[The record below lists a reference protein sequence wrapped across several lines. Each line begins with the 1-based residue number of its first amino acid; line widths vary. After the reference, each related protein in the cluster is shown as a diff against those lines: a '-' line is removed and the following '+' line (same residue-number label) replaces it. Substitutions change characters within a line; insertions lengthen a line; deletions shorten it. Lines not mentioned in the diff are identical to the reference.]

1 MYTIWTK
8 LSCSHWDQFTGLVF
22 QCEAVWGR
30 LRLGWPSKPRRL
42 CWRRPGW
49 SGRST
54 ESRQQRCTGTS
65 QPGQPGQPATAG
77 SSASRSWARRR
88 RRTAGRTSTPS
99 WEGRRRLQG
108 ESENGRVWTVSSS
121 LSARCLSSELL
132 AVADHGSS
140 DRVHRHCTPCRQ
152 LQ

>member
-8 LSCSHWDQFTGLVF
+8 LSCGHWDQFTCLVF
-22 QCEAVWGR
+22 SERQCEAGGD
-30 LRLGWPSKPRRL
+30 LASPSKPRNL
-42 CWRRPGW
+42 WWRRPGW

-77 SSASRSWARRR
+77 SWASRSWARRR
-88 RRTAGRTSTPS
+88 RRTGGRTLTPS
-99 WEGRRRLQG
+99 WEGRRTLQG

-121 LSARCLSSELL
+121 WSARCLSSELL